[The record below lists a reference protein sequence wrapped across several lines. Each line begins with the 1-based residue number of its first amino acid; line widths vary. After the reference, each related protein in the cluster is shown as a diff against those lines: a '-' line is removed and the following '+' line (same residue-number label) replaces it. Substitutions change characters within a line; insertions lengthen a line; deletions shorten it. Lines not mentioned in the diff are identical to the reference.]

1 MAWSAWGERAGR
13 KGEELALFLSRV
25 LTKLSPTPASC
36 GQGPGQHLSH
46 SHALEKYWDSED
58 LGLRPNS
65 NLPGVILGKLFNPL
79 SIPGNLNEIMHTLQ
93 SVKGNLN
100 VKDRYVT
107 RGTASVFL

>member
-25 LTKLSPTPASC
+25 LTMAEPHSCLLWSRPRTASK
-36 GQGPGQHLSH
+36 S

-65 NLPGVILGKLFNPL
+65 NIYQV
-79 SIPGNLNEIMHTLQ
+79 
-93 SVKGNLN
+93 
-100 VKDRYVT
+100 
-107 RGTASVFL
+107 